1 MLNKIKFEFDDD
13 ELQEL
18 RELIRKLLQG
28 KNEVTVKLN
37 GALRGMAKVIE
48 KELLIHD
55 DFKKRDMW

>member
-18 RELIRKLLQG
+18 KELVRKLLKGQG
-28 KNEVTVKLN
+28 EVTVKLN
-37 GALRGMAKVIE
+37 GTLRGMAKVME
-48 KELLIHD
+48 KELLVHD